1 MGTTISIVNQKG
13 GVGKT
18 TTAINLGAY
27 LADMGKRVL
36 LIDIDPQANATS
48 GVGVDINKIE
58 NSLYDLFT
66 GAKDILDVLYPTAV
80 ENLHLLP
87 SSPDLAGLSVE
98 LMNVEGREVILKK
111 SLSTIKENYDYIL
124 IDCPPSIEMLTVN
137 ALVASDKVIVPVQC
151 EYYSLEGL
159 SRLINVLNIVKQD
172 INPQLEIE
180 GIVLTMFDPRTMLNK
195 EVVSETQKF
204 FGDKVYK
211 TIIPR
216 NIRISEAPSY
226 GQPISV
232 YAKDSKGAVAYKALA
247 KELVKNVC

>member
-1 MGTTISIVNQKG
+1 MSTTIAIVNQKG

-18 TTAINLGAY
+18 TTAINLGAF

-36 LIDIDPQANATS
+36 LVDVDPQANATS

-58 NSLYDLFT
+58 NSLYDLFNGT
-66 GAKDILDVLYPTAV
+66 KDVLAVLYPTSI

-87 SSPDLAGLSVE
+87 SSPDLSGLSVE
-98 LMNVEGREVILKK
+98 LMNVEGRELKLKNILAPIQD
-111 SLSTIKENYDYIL
+111 SYDYIL

-137 ALVASDKVIVPVQC
+137 ALVAANKVLVPVQC

-159 SRLINVLNIVKQD
+159 SRLINVLNIVKED
-172 INPQLEIE
+172 INPQLEVA

-195 EVVSETQKF
+195 EVVNETQKF

-226 GQPISV
+226 GQPISI
-232 YAKDSKGAVAYKALA
+232 YAKNSKGALAYKELA
-247 KELVKNVC
+247 KELVKNVG